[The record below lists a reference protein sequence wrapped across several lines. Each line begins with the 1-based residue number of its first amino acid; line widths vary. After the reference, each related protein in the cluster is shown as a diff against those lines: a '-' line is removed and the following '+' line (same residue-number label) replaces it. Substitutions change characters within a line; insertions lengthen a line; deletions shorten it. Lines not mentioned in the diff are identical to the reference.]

1 MLLVKKITPLSF
13 IIVSITFVIL
23 CSLGSWQLYRLE
35 WKKELIR
42 EADSKLDL
50 DAIDLPKDTSLF
62 SSLVYRKIKVK
73 GAFLHDKEIHLYAG
87 SRAYK
92 SQPGYLILTPLKTED
107 NRIIL
112 VNRGWVAEKKKI
124 AATRPETIEDKT
136 YEIEGYLLR
145 GEKSTWSTLN
155 NDPLKNLWLWV
166 DMKSIS
172 KSTNIDLGDYYIMA
186 KKIHNDETP
195 LGRIIKTRDIRND
208 HLAYALTWFGCALS
222 MIVIYLQCL
231 KSKK

>member
-1 MLLVKKITPLSF
+1 MSIIKKIRPISF
-13 IIVSITFVIL
+13 TIVTICLIIL

-50 DAIDLPKDTSLF
+50 DAIDLPIDASLF
-62 SSLVYRKIKVK
+62 DSLVYRKVKVK
-73 GAFLHDKEIHLYAG
+73 GKFLHDKEIHLYAG

-92 SQPGYLILTPLKTED
+92 SQPGYLILTPLKTQD
-107 NRIIL
+107 GRIIL

-124 AATRPETIEDKT
+124 AANRPETIEDKT

-145 GEKSTWSTLN
+145 GEKPTWSTLN

-166 DMKSIS
+166 DMSSIS
-172 KSTNIDLGDYYIMA
+172 EYNDIDLGDFYIMA
-186 KKIHNDETP
+186 KKMQDNETP

-208 HLAYALTWFGCALS
+208 HLAYALTWFGCAIS
-222 MIVIYLQCL
+222 MVVIYLQCL
-231 KSKK
+231 RNKK